1 MTENSSQKNAA
12 DAGKTENEEISFAD
26 LFEMEENS
34 SVSRVGDVIMGTIV
48 GVVDDHVLVDIG
60 DKAES
65 YIPLSEFH
73 TEGEEVDVNIGD
85 SFEVFVEKRKE
96 EGGLLLS
103 REKAI
108 GIKVWEEIA
117 KIQADD
123 GTIDGKIEN
132 RVKGGMSVD
141 IGVPAFLP
149 YSQIDLRPVKD
160 LDALIG
166 ETFPFKILKFNRKR
180 NNVVISRR
188 AILEQERE
196 KMRSEMRTNLE
207 EGMVV
212 KGTVTNITD
221 YGLFIDLGG
230 MDGLCHITDLSW
242 GRVSHPSKLYKVSD
256 EIDVK
261 ILKYDKDSD
270 RVSLGIKQLRP
281 DPWATVTERYP
292 VGSKTVGKVVS
303 ITDYGVF
310 VEIEEGVEGLIH
322 ISEMTWSKKPRHPSK
337 LVAVSDEI
345 EVMVLNIETE
355 TKRISLGMKQ
365 LQPNPWDLVSENYPV
380 GSIIEGKIK
389 NITDFGIFIGIEE
402 GIDGL
407 IHVSDLSWTER
418 IKHPTEKYAKSD
430 TIQAVVLKIDRENER
445 FSLGVK
451 QLEPDPWQAALNNYP
466 SGAIVEGKITN
477 VTDFGIFVQLE
488 EGVEGLVHVSEISKE
503 KINTPVGMYNVDD
516 NLQVMVINVSSKD
529 RKIGLSIKALDSSS
543 EEGSAEDYKKKQA
556 SGPSTLGDLLKAAE
570 AEAAPEADAADA
582 DAAPESEVEAE
593 VAAEPEADAT
603 EAEAAPETDAA
614 DADAAPEPEVETE
627 AAEPEADVA
636 EAAAAPEPEAE
647 AEAAAPEAEAAD
659 AAVAPEQEVEAEAAE
674 PEADVAD
681 AAIAPEP
688 EAKAEEA
695 ADDETEAETTPE
707 EDTSETEEDSDKEKE

>member
-1 MTENSSQKNAA
+1 MTENSTQENAA
-12 DAGKTENEEISFAD
+12 DAGKKDSEEMSFAD

-34 SVSRVGDVIMGTIV
+34 SVSKVGDVIKGTVV
-48 GVVDDHVLVDIG
+48 GIVDDHVLVDIG

-65 YIPLSEFH
+65 YIPLSEFR
-73 TEGEEVDVNIGD
+73 TEGEEKEIKIGD
-85 SFEVFVEKRKE
+85 AFEVFVEKRKE
-96 EGGLLLS
+96 EGGLQLS

-123 GTIDGKIEN
+123 GTIDGKIES

-166 ETFPFKILKFNRKR
+166 QSFPFKILKFNRKR

-188 AILEQERE
+188 AILEKERE
-196 KMRSEMRTNLE
+196 KMRADMRTSLE

-242 GRVSHPSKLYKVSD
+242 GRVSHPAKLYKVGD
-256 EIDVK
+256 DIDVK
-261 ILKYDKDSD
+261 ILKYDQESD

-292 VGSKTVGKVVS
+292 IGSKTVGKVVS

-310 VEIEEGVEGLIH
+310 VELEEGVEGLIH

-337 LVAVSDEI
+337 LVTVGDEVEI
-345 EVMVLNIETE
+345 MVLNIETE
-355 TKRISLGMKQ
+355 SKRISLGMKQ
-365 LQPNPWDLVSENYPV
+365 LHPNPWDLVSENYPV

-418 IKHPTEKYAKSD
+418 IKHPTEKYAKGD

-445 FSLGVK
+445 FSLGIK

-466 SGAIVEGKITN
+466 GGAIVEGKITN

-503 KINTPVGMYNVDD
+503 KITTPVGMYNVGDS
-516 NLQVMVINVSSKD
+516 LKVKVINVSSKD
-529 RKIGLSIKALDSSS
+529 RKIGLSVKAMDEDSG
-543 EEGSAEDYKKKQA
+543 EDTLKDYKKKQA
-556 SGPSTLGDLLKAAE
+556 AGPATIGDLLKE
-570 AEAAPEADAADA
+570 EM
-582 DAAPESEVEAE
+582 ESKGTSSK
-593 VAAEPEADAT
+593 T
-603 EAEAAPETDAA
+603 EAEPAAQEAETAAAEDA
-614 DADAAPEPEVETE
+614 ETE
-627 AAEPEADVA
+627 P
-636 EAAAAPEPEAE
+636 
-647 AEAAAPEAEAAD
+647 
-659 AAVAPEQEVEAEAAE
+659 
-674 PEADVAD
+674 
-681 AAIAPEP
+681 
-688 EAKAEEA
+688 
-695 ADDETEAETTPE
+695 ADDETEPQDAEPE
-707 EDTSETEEDSDKEKE
+707 TDKDQE

>member
-1 MTENSSQKNAA
+1 MTENSTQKNAS
-12 DAGKTENEEISFAD
+12 DAGKKGSEEMSFAD

-34 SVSRVGDVIMGTIV
+34 AVSKVGDVIKGTVVGIV
-48 GVVDDHVLVDIG
+48 EDHVLVDIG

-65 YIPLSEFH
+65 YIPLSEFR
-73 TEGEEVDVNIGD
+73 TEGEEPDIKIGD

-117 KIQADD
+117 KIQAED

-160 LDALIG
+160 LDGLIG
-166 ETFPFKILKFNRKR
+166 QTFPFKILKFNRKR

-188 AILEQERE
+188 AILEKERE
-196 KMRSEMRTNLE
+196 KMRADMRTSLE
-207 EGMVV
+207 EGMIV

-242 GRVSHPSKLYKVSD
+242 GRVSHPAKLYKVGD

-261 ILKYDKDSD
+261 ILKYDQDSD

-292 VGSKTVGKVVS
+292 IGSKTVGKVVS

-310 VEIEEGVEGLIH
+310 VELEEGVEGLIH

-337 LVAVSDEI
+337 LVAVGDEV

-365 LQPNPWDLVSENYPV
+365 LHPNPWDLVSENYPV

-418 IKHPTEKYAKSD
+418 IKHPTEKYAKGD

-445 FSLGVK
+445 FSLGIK

-466 SGAIVEGKITN
+466 SGAVVEGKITN

-503 KINTPVGMYNVDD
+503 KINTPVGMYNVGD
-516 NLQVMVINVSSKD
+516 NLQVKVINVSSKD
-529 RKIGLSIKALDSSS
+529 RKIGLSIKALDE
-543 EEGSAEDYKKKQA
+543 EEGEDSLKDYKKKQA
-556 SGPSTLGDLLKAAE
+556 AGPATIGDLLKEEMESKETSGRAE
-570 AEAAPEADAADA
+570 AEAEAEAQPAVEEAEEKAEAQPAAEEAEAEAEAPPAAEETEEKVEAAA
-582 DAAPESEVEAE
+582 ETVEAE
-593 VAAEPEADAT
+593 ESVPAEETEAKDAEPEAD
-603 EAEAAPETDAA
+603 
-614 DADAAPEPEVETE
+614 
-627 AAEPEADVA
+627 
-636 EAAAAPEPEAE
+636 
-647 AEAAAPEAEAAD
+647 
-659 AAVAPEQEVEAEAAE
+659 
-674 PEADVAD
+674 
-681 AAIAPEP
+681 
-688 EAKAEEA
+688 
-695 ADDETEAETTPE
+695 
-707 EDTSETEEDSDKEKE
+707 KEKE

>member
-1 MTENSSQKNAA
+1 MTENSTQKNVSKE
-12 DAGKTENEEISFAD
+12 GKKGTEEMSFAD

-34 SVSRVGDVIMGTIV
+34 AVSKVGDVIMGTVV
-48 GVVDDHVLVDIG
+48 GIVDDHVLVDIG

-65 YIPLSEFH
+65 YIPLSEFR
-73 TEGEEVDVNIGD
+73 TEGEEQDIKVGD

-123 GTIDGKIEN
+123 GTIDGKIES

-166 ETFPFKILKFNRKR
+166 QTFPFKILKFNRKR

-188 AILEQERE
+188 AILEKERAQ
-196 KMRSEMRTNLE
+196 MRADMRTSLE

-242 GRVSHPSKLYKVSD
+242 GRVSHPAKLYKVGD

-261 ILKYDKDSD
+261 ILKYDQESD

-292 VGSKTVGKVVS
+292 IGSKTVGKVVS

-310 VEIEEGVEGLIH
+310 VELEEGVEGLIH

-337 LVAVSDEI
+337 LVAVGEEI
-345 EVMVLNIETE
+345 EIMVLNIETE

-365 LQPNPWDLVSENYPV
+365 LHPNPWDLVSENYPV

-418 IKHPTEKYAKSD
+418 IKHPTEKYAKGD

-445 FSLGVK
+445 FSLGIK

-466 SGAIVEGKITN
+466 TGAIVEGKITN

-503 KINTPVGMYNVDD
+503 KITTPVGMYNVGD
-516 NLQVMVINVSSKD
+516 NLQVKVINVSSKD
-529 RKIGLSIKALDSSS
+529 RKIGLSIKALD
-543 EEGSAEDYKKKQA
+543 EDSGEDSLKEYKKKQPT
-556 SGPSTLGDLLKAAE
+556 GPATIGDLLKEEMESKETSSKTEAAPAAE
-570 AEAAPEADAADA
+570 AETETAPAA
-582 DAAPESEVEAE
+582 EVEAE
-593 VAAEPEADAT
+593 
-603 EAEAAPETDAA
+603 
-614 DADAAPEPEVETE
+614 
-627 AAEPEADVA
+627 
-636 EAAAAPEPEAE
+636 EAE
-647 AEAAAPEAEAAD
+647 AEPAD
-659 AAVAPEQEVEAEAAE
+659 ETETQDAE
-674 PEADVAD
+674 PETD
-681 AAIAPEP
+681 
-688 EAKAEEA
+688 K
-695 ADDETEAETTPE
+695 
-707 EDTSETEEDSDKEKE
+707 DSK

>member
-1 MTENSSQKNAA
+1 MTENSTQENAA
-12 DAGKTENEEISFAD
+12 DAGKKDSEEMSFAD

-34 SVSRVGDVIMGTIV
+34 SVSKVGDVIKGTVV
-48 GVVDDHVLVDIG
+48 GIVDDHVLVDIG

-65 YIPLSEFH
+65 YIPLSEFR
-73 TEGEEVDVNIGD
+73 TEGEEKEIKIGD
-85 SFEVFVEKRKE
+85 AFEVFVEKRKE
-96 EGGLLLS
+96 EGGLQLS

-123 GTIDGKIEN
+123 GTIDGKIES

-166 ETFPFKILKFNRKR
+166 QSFPFKILKFNRKR

-188 AILEQERE
+188 AILEKERE
-196 KMRSEMRTNLE
+196 KMRADMRTSLE

-242 GRVSHPSKLYKVSD
+242 GRVSHPAKLYKVGD
-256 EIDVK
+256 DIDVK
-261 ILKYDKDSD
+261 ILKYDQESD

-292 VGSKTVGKVVS
+292 IGSKTVGKVVS

-310 VEIEEGVEGLIH
+310 VELEEGVEGLIH

-337 LVAVSDEI
+337 LVTVGDEVEI
-345 EVMVLNIETE
+345 MVLNIETE
-355 TKRISLGMKQ
+355 SKRISLGMKQ
-365 LQPNPWDLVSENYPV
+365 LHPNPWDLVSENYPV

-418 IKHPTEKYAKSD
+418 IKHPTEKYAKGD

-445 FSLGVK
+445 FSLGIK

-466 SGAIVEGKITN
+466 GGAIVEGKITN

-503 KINTPVGMYNVDD
+503 KITTPVGMYNVGDS
-516 NLQVMVINVSSKD
+516 LKVKVINVSSKD
-529 RKIGLSIKALDSSS
+529 RKIGLSVKAMDEDSG
-543 EEGSAEDYKKKQA
+543 EDTLKDYKKKQA
-556 SGPSTLGDLLKAAE
+556 AGPATIGDLLKEEMESKGTSSKAEAAPEEAEAAAEEAEAAAEEVEAAAEEAEAAAEEAETAAEE
-570 AEAAPEADAADA
+570 AEAAPE
-582 DAAPESEVEAE
+582 EAE
-593 VAAEPEADAT
+593 TAAAEELEPADEADA
-603 EAEAAPETDAA
+603 ED
-614 DADAAPEPEVETE
+614 
-627 AAEPEADVA
+627 
-636 EAAAAPEPEAE
+636 AE
-647 AEAAAPEAEAAD
+647 AE
-659 AAVAPEQEVEAEAAE
+659 
-674 PEADVAD
+674 
-681 AAIAPEP
+681 
-688 EAKAEEA
+688 
-695 ADDETEAETTPE
+695 T
-707 EDTSETEEDSDKEKE
+707 DKDKD

>member
-1 MTENSSQKNAA
+1 MTENSTAKNGSE
-12 DAGKTENEEISFAD
+12 AGTQENEEMSFAD
-26 LFEMEENS
+26 LFEMDENS
-34 SVSRVGDVIMGTIV
+34 SVSKVGDVIMGTIV
-48 GVVDDHVLVDIG
+48 GIVDNHVLVDIG

-65 YIPLSEFH
+65 YVPLTEFV
-73 TEGEEVDVNIGD
+73 TDGERDEVNVGD
-85 SFEVFVEKRKE
+85 SYEVFVEKRKE

-166 ETFPFKILKFNRKR
+166 QTFPFKILKFNRKR

-188 AILEQERE
+188 AILEKERE
-196 KMRSEMRTNLE
+196 KMRDSMRTSLE

-242 GRVSHPSKLYKVSD
+242 GRVSHPAKLYKVSD

-261 ILKYDKDSD
+261 ILKYDQESD

-292 VGSKTVGKVVS
+292 ISSKTVGKVVS

-310 VEIEEGVEGLIH
+310 IELEEGVEGLIH

-337 LVAVSDEI
+337 LVAAGDEI
-345 EVMVLNIETE
+345 EIMVLNIETE

-365 LQPNPWDLVSENYPV
+365 LHPNPWDLVSENYPV

-418 IKHPTEKYAKSD
+418 IKHPTEKYAKGD

-445 FSLGVK
+445 FSLGIK
-451 QLEPDPWQAALNNYP
+451 QLEPDPWMAALNNYP
-466 SGAIVEGKITN
+466 GGATVKGTITN

-503 KINTPVGMYNVDD
+503 KITTPVGMYNVGD
-516 NLQVMVINVSSKD
+516 NLQVKVINVSSKD
-529 RKIGLSIKALDSSS
+529 RKIGLSIKALDESSD
-543 EEGSAEDYKKKQA
+543 EGSMQDYKKKQA
-556 SGPSTLGDLLKAAE
+556 AGPSTIGDLLKTQMESKETSTQEDDADSAVEEPAAEAAETEAAPEEAAAEDANADAAEAAAADAAPKEEATEEPAAE
-570 AEAAPEADAADA
+570 AEAAAVDS
-582 DAAPESEVEAE
+582 APEEA
-593 VAAEPEADAT
+593 A
-603 EAEAAPETDAA
+603 AEAAPEEV
-614 DADAAPEPEVETE
+614 DAD
-627 AAEPEADVA
+627 D
-636 EAAAAPEPEAE
+636 AE
-647 AEAAAPEAEAAD
+647 AES
-659 AAVAPEQEVEAEAAE
+659 
-674 PEADVAD
+674 
-681 AAIAPEP
+681 
-688 EAKAEEA
+688 EEK
-695 ADDETEAETTPE
+695 
-707 EDTSETEEDSDKEKE
+707 DKE

>member
-1 MTENSSQKNAA
+1 MTENSTTEKETEVS
-12 DAGKTENEEISFAD
+12 GTENEEMSFAD
-26 LFEMEENS
+26 LFEMDENS
-34 SVSRVGDVIMGTIV
+34 SVSKVGDVIQGTVVGIV
-48 GVVDDHVLVDIG
+48 DNHVLVDIG

-65 YIPLSEFH
+65 YIPLSEFR
-73 TEGEEVDVNIGD
+73 TDGEEEEVNVGD

-123 GTIDGKIEN
+123 GTIEGKIEN

-166 ETFPFKILKFNRKR
+166 QTFPFKILKFNRKR

-188 AILEQERE
+188 AILEKDRE
-196 KMRSEMRTNLE
+196 KMRETMRTSLE

-242 GRVSHPSKLYKVSD
+242 GRVSHPAKLYKVGD

-261 ILKYDKDSD
+261 ILKYDQESD

-292 VGSKTVGKVVS
+292 IGSKTVGKVVS

-310 VEIEEGVEGLIH
+310 VELEEGVEGLIH

-337 LVAVSDEI
+337 LVAAGDEVEI
-345 EVMVLNIETE
+345 MVLNIETE

-365 LQPNPWDLVSENYPV
+365 LNPNPWDLVSENYPV

-418 IKHPTEKYAKSD
+418 IKHPTEKYAKGD

-445 FSLGVK
+445 FSLGIK
-451 QLEPDPWQAALNNYP
+451 QLEPDPWMAALSNYP
-466 SGAIVEGKITN
+466 GGAIVEGTITN

-488 EGVEGLVHVSEISKE
+488 EGIEGLVHVSEISKE
-503 KINTPVGMYNVDD
+503 KITTPVGMYNIGDTLKVK
-516 NLQVMVINVSSKD
+516 VINVSSKD
-529 RKIGLSIKALDSSS
+529 RKIGLSIKALDKESDDDSLQDFKKTQ
-543 EEGSAEDYKKKQA
+543 SA
-556 SGPSTLGDLLKAAE
+556 GPSTIGDLLKTEMESKETSTKEDTAEAAPAEEAVTETAVEEETPPEETVTEAEVAETAQEEEVAAEAVPEDEVVVE
-570 AEAAPEADAADA
+570 AEAAVAED
-582 DAAPESEVEAE
+582 APEEK
-593 VAAEPEADAT
+593 
-603 EAEAAPETDAA
+603 
-614 DADAAPEPEVETE
+614 
-627 AAEPEADVA
+627 
-636 EAAAAPEPEAE
+636 EAE
-647 AEAAAPEAEAAD
+647 AEAAAAEDAPEEKEAEA
-659 AAVAPEQEVEAEAAE
+659 
-674 PEADVAD
+674 
-681 AAIAPEP
+681 
-688 EAKAEEA
+688 
-695 ADDETEAETTPE
+695 
-707 EDTSETEEDSDKEKE
+707 EDKK